1 MNFIKNIIKLFAL
14 GLIATVIITGCK
26 VGPDFE
32 KSDVPTAATFR
43 YDSLKADTVVNLRWW
58 ELFNNP
64 ELDSLIITGL
74 KENKD
79 VLTAASRVEQAMI
92 TVGFTKVDIYPS
104 FGVTG
109 SANVGNV
116 LGNNPLGGDA
126 GVYLAGVTMAWEID
140 FWGKFRRATEAA
152 KANYIASGYAQRT
165 IQIGLIAAITQTYF
179 QLLDFRL
186 RLQIA
191 ENTLDS
197 RQKAVD
203 IIGVRFN
210 QGIVPRID
218 LNQAQIQ
225 LAIAK
230 SSVPF
235 YTRQVAITETALAVL
250 LGRNPY
256 VIDAELTLKNQGFP
270 ADIPPGIPSTI
281 LERRPDIMAAESRY
295 HAETANVGV
304 AQAQRFPAISL
315 TGLIGGL
322 ATQDLGSAASG
333 SMAWS
338 ASAGLLSPL
347 LNWGKNKKRAE
358 IQKQVALQ
366 SAYAYENTIIQA
378 FKEVEDALISI
389 STYKFELQ
397 ARDEQVTAAVS
408 ARDLSKQR
416 YDGGVTSYLEV
427 IENDRAAFEAE
438 LQYSQARQQLLNG
451 YILLYKALGGGW
463 LSTEQE
469 QAAAEANEAAAEEA
483 AQNQN

>member
-1 MNFIKNIIKLFAL
+1 
-14 GLIATVIITGCK
+14 
-26 VGPDFE
+26 
-32 KSDVPTAATFR
+32 
-43 YDSLKADTVVNLRWW
+43 
-58 ELFNNP
+58 
-64 ELDSLIITGL
+64 
-74 KENKD
+74 
-79 VLTAASRVEQAMI
+79 
-92 TVGFTKVDIYPS
+92 
-104 FGVTG
+104 
-109 SANVGNV
+109 
-116 LGNNPLGGDA
+116 
-126 GVYLAGVTMAWEID
+126 
-140 FWGKFRRATEAA
+140 
-152 KANYIASGYAQRT
+152 
-165 IQIGLIAAITQTYF
+165 
-179 QLLDFRL
+179 
-186 RLQIA
+186 
-191 ENTLDS
+191 
-197 RQKAVD
+197 
-203 IIGVRFN
+203 
-210 QGIVPRID
+210 
-218 LNQAQIQ
+218 
-225 LAIAK
+225 
-230 SSVPF
+230 VPF
-235 YTRQVAITETALAVL
+235 YKRQIAITETALAVL

-256 VIDAELTLKNQGFP
+256 EIIAEVTLEDQEFP

-304 AQAQRFPAISL
+304 AEAQRFPAISL

-322 ATQDLGSAASG
+322 ATQELGSAASG
-333 SMAWS
+333 GMAWS

-378 FKEVEDALISI
+378 FKEVEDALIYI

-463 LSTEQE
+463 LSAEQE
-469 QAAAEANEAAAEEA
+469 QAAAEANDAAAAEEA

>member
-1 MNFIKNIIKLFAL
+1 MNFIKNIVKLFAL
-14 GLIATVIITGCK
+14 GLVITTIISSCK

-32 KSDVPTAATFR
+32 KSDMQTAATFR
-43 YDSLKADTVVNLRWW
+43 YDSLQADTVVNLRWW

-64 ELDSLIITGL
+64 ELDSLIVTGL
-74 KENKD
+74 RENKD

-109 SANVGNV
+109 SAALGNV
-116 LGNNPLGGDA
+116 IAGNPNPGGGDA
-126 GVYLAGVTMAWEID
+126 GLYLAGLTMAWEID

-152 KANYIASGYAQRT
+152 RANYVASEYAQRT
-165 IQIGLIAAITQTYF
+165 IQIGLITAITQTYF

-186 RLQIA
+186 RLEIA
-191 ENTLDS
+191 EFTLDS

-203 IIGVRFN
+203 IINARFN
-210 QGIVPRID
+210 QGIVPKID

-235 YTRQVAITETALAVL
+235 YTLQIATTETALAVL

-256 VIDAELTLKNQGFP
+256 IIDAQLTLKNQDFP
-270 ADIPPGIPSTI
+270 PDIPPGIPSSL
-281 LERRPDIMAAESRY
+281 LERRPDIIAAENRY

-322 ATQDLGSAASG
+322 ATQELGSAASG
-333 SMAWS
+333 GMAWS

-378 FKEVEDALISI
+378 FKEVEDALITI
-389 STYKFELQ
+389 STGKLALE
-397 ARDEQVTAAVS
+397 ARREQVEAAVS
-408 ARDLSKQR
+408 ARELSKQR

-427 IENDRAAFEAE
+427 IENDRAAFDAE
-438 LQYSQARQQLLNG
+438 LKYSETRQTLLSS
-451 YILLYKALGGGW
+451 YIQLYKALGGGW
-463 LSTEQE
+463 LSAEQE
-469 QAAAEANEAAAEEA
+469 QAANDAAAT
-483 AQNQN
+483 QNQNPN